1 MSPENEPPVTGWRRR
16 LGGRHVRIRITVAAT
31 LAAAVAA
38 LAGSVLFVG
47 SLHKSLEQALVSSV
61 SQQLQTVEA
70 QLARGSSPEQA
81 VVSGRDD
88 VITQIVSAAGRVV
101 ASDHPKITTPLRTS
115 RGVWKDVHVAG
126 LHDDYSLV
134 ARRAP
139 TGELLVVGRSE
150 EQVDRATGTATTLLG
165 ISVPVGLALLALV
178 VWVSTG
184 RALRPVEEMRREA
197 SAITS
202 EHLHRRL
209 RSSGGSDELSRLART
224 LNEMLDRIDGA
235 QRLQRQFVSD
245 ASHELRSPLAAMRQV
260 TEVAQ
265 RYPDRADAGQLAAD
279 VLLEEQR
286 MEQLVTALLTLAR
299 LDDQV
304 SSGAPHVVDVDEI
317 VVEEISRIRGTGPR
331 VRVESTKLDA
341 AQVRGHEVLLLQV
354 VHNLLSNAVRHAR
367 SEVLVTLEDTGS
379 RVRLLVDDDGNG
391 VAADQRTL
399 IFDRFVRLDEA
410 RNRDEGG
417 TGLGLAIVRKV
428 VEDLGGTVTVTDSP
442 IGGARFAVSLPSWT
456 EREPS

>member
-1 MSPENEPPVTGWRRR
+1 MKQQREQPAWRRR
-16 LGGRHVRIRITVAAT
+16 LGGRYVRIRITAAAT

-47 SLHKSLEQALVSSV
+47 SLHKSLEQALVASA
-61 SQQLQTVEA
+61 SQQLQTVKA
-70 QLARGSSPEQA
+70 QLARGSTPEQA

-88 VITQIVSAAGRVV
+88 VITQIVSRDGLVV
-101 ASDHPKITTPLRTS
+101 ASDHPRITTPLRTS
-115 RGVWKDVHVAG
+115 PGIWKDVRVDH

-134 ARRAP
+134 ARTAP
-139 TGELLVVGRSE
+139 TGELIAVGRSE
-150 EQVDRATGTATTLLG
+150 EQVDRATATATALLAV
-165 ISVPVGLALLALV
+165 SVPIGLALLALV

-184 RALRPVEEMRREA
+184 RALRPVEQMRREA
-197 SAITS
+197 STITS

-209 RSSGGSDELSRLART
+209 RSAGGDDELSRLAST
-224 LNEMLDRIDGA
+224 LNEMLDRIDAA
-235 QRLQRQFVSD
+235 QQLQRQFISD

-265 RYPDRADAGQLAAD
+265 RYPDRADAGQLASD

-304 SSGAPHVVDVDEI
+304 AADKPNIVDLDEI
-317 VVEEISRIRGTGPR
+317 VVGEISRMRSAGPR
-331 VRVESTKLDA
+331 PRIQSAKLDA
-341 AQVRGHEVLLLQV
+341 AQVRGHEVLLVQV

-367 SEVLVTLEDTGS
+367 SEVLVTLEEADGG
-379 RVRLLVDDDGNG
+379 VRLLVDDDGNG
-391 VAADQRTL
+391 VAPAQRAL

-428 VEDLGGTVTVTDSP
+428 VEELGGRVTVEDAPS
-442 IGGARFAVSLPSWT
+442 GGARFAVRLPSWT
-456 EREPS
+456 EPHST

>member
-1 MSPENEPPVTGWRRR
+1 VSQDREPVAGWRRR
-16 LGGRHVRIRITVAAT
+16 LGARNVRIRITVAAT
-31 LAAAVAA
+31 LAAAIAA

-47 SLHKSLEQALVSSV
+47 LLQKSLEQALVSSA
-61 SQQLQTVEA
+61 SQQLQTVKA

-88 VITQIVSAAGRVV
+88 VITQIVSADGRVV
-101 ASDHPKITTPLRTS
+101 ASDHPKVTRPLRTTP
-115 RGVWKDVHVAG
+115 GVWRDVHIAG
-126 LHDDYSLV
+126 LHDDYSVV

-139 TGELLVVGRSE
+139 SNDLLVVGRSE
-150 EQVDRATGTATTLLG
+150 EQVDRATGTATTLLAV
-165 ISVPVGLALLALV
+165 SVPIGLALLALV

-209 RSSGGSDELSRLART
+209 HSAGGTDELSRLART
-224 LNEMLDRIDGA
+224 LNEMLDRIDAA

-299 LDDQV
+299 LDDRV
-304 SSGAPHVVDVDEI
+304 SAGSPHVVDVDEI
-317 VVEEISRIRGTGPR
+317 VVAEMSRIRGTGPR
-331 VRVESTKLDA
+331 VPIESTKLDA
-341 AQVRGHEVLLLQV
+341 AQVRGHEVLLVQV

-367 SEVLVTLEDTGS
+367 SGVLVTLEETGG

-391 VAADQRTL
+391 VAPEQRDL

-410 RNRDEGG
+410 RNRDAGG

-428 VEDLGGTVTVTDSP
+428 VEGLGGTVTVADSP
-442 IGGARFAVSLPSWT
+442 SGGARFAVSLPSWT
-456 EREPS
+456 EREPT